1 MKPVV
6 TLPSNFSFDR
16 ISLPPLPTFEIIGDK
31 LRFIEDISQ
40 SELDA
45 LNTALSNYDPT
56 TPTPEEIIDQAES
69 DVATLRPVAQY
80 YAFLTMTRAEFSA
93 WYAANSAED
102 AFWVVIVVLRYLIA
116 CKNRVKAWIG
126 RN

>member
-1 MKPVV
+1 
-6 TLPSNFSFDR
+6 
-16 ISLPPLPTFEIIGDK
+16 

-45 LNTALSNYDPT
+45 LNTALSNYNPA
-56 TPTPEEIIDQAES
+56 TPTFDEIIDQAES
-69 DVATLRPVAQY
+69 DVDTLRPAAQY
-80 YAFLTMTRAEFSA
+80 YAFLTMTRAEFAA

-116 CKNRVKAWIG
+116 CKNRGKAWIG
-126 RN
+126 GRN